1 METTRNRS
9 AINGAAGAMEEN
21 TMVILDG
28 FGRTGTLHLH
38 NDWIS
43 FLDAVQ
49 FASIVPES
57 GNPPT
62 NKMWQAIIRIL
73 REGKSMELI
82 IGSYQLLIELEK
94 RFPRVYMKMLDER
107 ESASSKRADLIVVEE
122 AWSPL
127 DLGGEIGSN
136 EKYAAVSKH
145 NARLDP
151 AGFATLLENLAE
163 VTIDT
168 EHRSK
173 LLQDMLLFQYLVNVL
188 EGDYLPRYRTFVDTQ
203 EWDLL
208 RESFLNRL
216 LGSRKINYKDLVK
229 LSLSILST
237 SVAADSQ
244 GSKGRSHTV
253 STGDASATALLL
265 ALPEAKRCTHRAAQN
280 LLVMMMELDSL
291 RKKADMQG
299 LTTRADVVRTP
310 ALEIILDELMYNKHF
325 LAPFFEV
332 FDEPKLKLEVIL
344 KYFGKYS
351 GKPSV
356 RTRRG
361 IGATDDATISR
372 FLMSLSNSK
381 ESRTLTKK
389 IGSEVLQLLIAHV
402 LQACISLPNDEL
414 FGVTAADLDEGAE
427 THAVEEI
434 CRNVISAFNS
444 MRELN
449 EGMEISPLG
458 KQALFTAATILSAKS

>member
-1 METTRNRS
+1 MDTTRNRS

-28 FGRTGTLHLH
+28 FGRTDTLHLH
-38 NDWIS
+38 NDRIL
-43 FLDAVQ
+43 FLDAVR
-49 FASIVPES
+49 FASIVPEN

-82 IGSYQLLIELEK
+82 IGSYHLLIELEK

-107 ESASSKRADLIVVEE
+107 ELASSKRVDLIVIEE
-122 AWSPL
+122 AWSPF
-127 DLGGEIGSN
+127 DLSGEIGSN
-136 EKYAAVSKH
+136 EKHAAVSKH

-163 VTIDT
+163 ASIDT
-168 EHRSK
+168 EYRSK

-188 EGDYLPRYRTFVDTQ
+188 EGDYRPRNRTFADTQ
-203 EWDLL
+203 EWNLL
-208 RESFLNRL
+208 RESLLNRL

-229 LSLSILST
+229 ISLSILST
-237 SVAADSQ
+237 SGAAYSQ
-244 GSKGRSHTV
+244 GSDSRSHTV

-265 ALPEAKRCTHRAAQN
+265 ALPEAERCTRRAAQN

-291 RKKADMQG
+291 RKKAEMQG
-299 LTTRADVVRTP
+299 LTTRADAVRTP

-361 IGATDDATISR
+361 SGATHDATISR

-381 ESRTLTKK
+381 ESRTLIKK

-414 FGVTAADLDEGAE
+414 FGVTADLDEGAE
-427 THAVEEI
+427 THTVEEI
-434 CRNVISAFNS
+434 CRNVISAFIK

-449 EGMEISPLG
+449 NCGIEL
-458 KQALFTAATILSAKS
+458 AWCATDE